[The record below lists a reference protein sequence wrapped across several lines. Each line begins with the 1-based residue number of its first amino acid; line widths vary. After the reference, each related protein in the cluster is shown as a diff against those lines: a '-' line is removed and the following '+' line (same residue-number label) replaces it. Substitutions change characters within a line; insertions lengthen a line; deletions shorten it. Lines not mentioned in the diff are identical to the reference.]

1 MLRVWRTARDRRH
14 FRLVWMTAK
23 DRGAYGD
30 ILAVS
35 GFYLA
40 LLRWLGGT
48 SYQHWGPGAVW
59 TYFMGPITRAAGS
72 D

>member
-14 FRLVWMTAK
+14 FGLVWMTGK
-23 DRGAYGD
+23 GTRTYGD
-30 ILAVS
+30 ILAVP

-48 SYQHWGPGAVW
+48 SYQPWVPGAVW
-59 TYFMGPITRAAGS
+59 TYFMGPMTRAAGS